1 MMQAAT
7 AEQKLLHSTRF
18 IICMVKYK
26 TSQHKLKDRI
36 ILLSKNMQK
45 SLLTMSRIRSEFLK
59 GEQTKT

>member
-7 AEQKLLHSTRF
+7 AVQKLLHSTMF
-18 IICMVKYK
+18 NICMVKYK

-45 SLLTMSRIRSEFLK
+45 SLLTVSRIRSDILK